1 MNPYNHRNGLLMIA
15 IGFVMVIA
23 GAVLPFLMV
32 QHILRS
38 TLFLNFLAFAVS
50 ISGLFLGLV
59 GAAMN
64 VRVQRGKS
72 RDR

>member
-1 MNPYNHRNGLLMIA
+1 MIA

-32 QHILRS
+32 QQILRS

-50 ISGLFLGLV
+50 VSGLFLGLV
-59 GAAMN
+59 GSAMY
-64 VRVQRGKS
+64 VKVQREKN